1 MCSWGIVYFPAA
13 QKDFHALDRTQQHQ
27 ALKTSFK
34 HTLEAGFTFN
44 NKVKT
49 GIDILKEFVYNN
61 DRISLEE
68 AGKMLIKSSTALRND
83 YDSLVKLSKENNEPI
98 YITRNGEG
106 EMIFLSIE
114 DYEKR
119 EAELKLLE
127 QLLTAERNR
136 LAGSPTYT
144 TGQVRAELEEL
155 YGQA

>member
-1 MCSWGIVYFPAA
+1 
-13 QKDFHALDRTQQHQ
+13 
-27 ALKTSFK
+27 
-34 HTLEAGFTFN
+34 
-44 NKVKT
+44 
-49 GIDILKEFVYNN
+49 
-61 DRISLEE
+61 
-68 AGKMLIKSSTALRND
+68 MLIKSSTALRND

-144 TGQVRAELEEL
+144 PGQVRAELEEL